1 MISDISKI
9 CRIPL
14 SIGGKI
20 KNLDDIKRLTAGAD
34 KVVIN
39 SAAIENPNFIQ
50 QASKEFGSQC
60 IVVSVDVK
68 KIEKIIGKFLKNL
81 ARR

>member
-20 KNLDDIKRLTAGAD
+20 KNLDDIKKRLTAGAD

-39 SAAIENPNFIQ
+39 SAAIENPNFII
-50 QASKEFGSQC
+50 S
-60 IVVSVDVK
+60 
-68 KIEKIIGKFLKNL
+68 
-81 ARR
+81 